1 MRSRPYKPV
10 TGRSSGRSTI
20 LILLLIL
27 IALLGAFW
35 GGRASVPGAGAVPGP
50 SGVRFVAGIPVGF
63 PATGR
68 GAGDAA
74 AAYLTVLGA
83 AAVQPREQV
92 RVLAQAMTGGQQQA
106 ALVESLLPSTTDAT
120 STNVSQALV
129 ARVWVRQADAEVV
142 LPDGA
147 SVTVKAYVC
156 ALSGPSTG
164 GTLAGP
170 DAGLAGG
177 WYVQTLTVQSVTGQ
191 WRITAMERAVPA
203 PPPDVRGTMRD
214 GQGRDTQPLLEVLG
228 PGSWAP
234 GTS

>member
-1 MRSRPYKPV
+1 MRF
-10 TGRSSGRSTI
+10 
-20 LILLLIL
+20 
-27 IALLGAFW
+27 A
-35 GGRASVPGAGAVPGP
+35 AGV
-50 SGVRFVAGIPVGF
+50 PVGF

-92 RVLAQAMTGGQQQA
+92 RALAQAMTAGPQQA
-106 ALVESLLPSTTDAT
+106 AIVESVLPSTTDAT
-120 STNVSQALV
+120 STNVSQTLV
-129 ARVWVRQADAEVV
+129 ARVWVRQADVAPV

-156 ALSGPSTG
+156 ALSGPATDG
-164 GTLAGP
+164 AAVGP

-177 WYVQTLTVQSVTGQ
+177 WYVQTLTVQAITGQ

-203 PPPDVRGTMRD
+203 PSPDVRGTIRD

-228 PGSWAP
+228 PGSWVP